1 MEATRF
7 TCPHCLY
14 EAELHMFE
22 NMANGKLKCRRCRSE
37 VQDPN
42 AFSAQRTYADCD
54 SHRAVTRFP
63 FHLNGKDAMIRVRQG
78 YMALLVGNDGTR
90 RWLKEPNHHI
100 TNMPF
105 DFQLYYVYL
114 KPQISWGSQGIEE
127 FGAYGIAHLALS
139 QDYVEA
145 FCEREGNVQTLEEHL
160 RALTV
165 RSITDYTRGMVQKNS
180 QSVLKHSDGYISVL
194 GVLEAGVSLT
204 KIELK
209 GYREANNYPVT
220 LMLHTKHAT
229 ADTEK
234 PAAARH
240 SAVEKAGLPK
250 KDYRIED
257 GVEEVF
263 ILHDGRMKRHKAGE
277 QITADSLEKVEMRL
291 RFFSKEL
298 DFASGWGLYNQ
309 VGSYTGYYSAHG
321 TISFYID
328 STERLSRLV
337 VKPATWAA
345 FEEEFFSNVLKKE
358 LSSALKSVLDIRIAQ
373 EGFDPARINEYLS
386 TMSVSI
392 SDLLNGETN
401 PPRKPA
407 FMQYGLR
414 VKRIDIDN
422 VNFYTSRR

>member
-1 MEATRF
+1 MEVTRF

-22 NMANGKLKCRRCRSE
+22 NLVNGKLKCRRCRSE

-42 AFSAQRTYADCD
+42 AFGAERTYADCD
-54 SHRAVTRFP
+54 SYRAVTRFP
-63 FHLNGKDAMIRVRQG
+63 FQLNGKDAVIRVRPG

-105 DFQLYYVYL
+105 GFQLYYVYL
-114 KPQISWGSQGIEE
+114 KPQLSWGVQGIEE
-127 FGAYGIAHLALS
+127 FGAYGIAHLALNE
-139 QDYVEA
+139 DYVEA
-145 FCEREGNVQTLEEHL
+145 FCEREGSVQNFEEHL
-160 RALTV
+160 RAMTV
-165 RSITDYTRGMVQKNS
+165 KSITDCTRAMVEKHNHS
-180 QSVLKHSDGYISVL
+180 MLKHSDGYVSVL
-194 GVLEAGVSLT
+194 GILDAGVSLT

-220 LMLHTKHAT
+220 LMLHTKHAVV
-229 ADTEK
+229 DSEK
-234 PAAARH
+234 PVVARR
-240 SAVEKAGLPK
+240 SPVEKASLPK

-263 ILHDGRMKRHKAGE
+263 IRHDSRMERHKAGE
-277 QITADSLEKVEMRL
+277 IITDDDLQKVEMRL
-291 RFFSKEL
+291 KFFSKEF
-298 DFASGWGLYNQ
+298 DFTSGWGLYNQ
-309 VGSYTGYYSAHG
+309 TCSYTGYYSAHG

-345 FEEEFFSNVLKKE
+345 FEEEFFRNVLKKE
-358 LSSALKSVLDIRIAQ
+358 VSSALKSILDQRIVQ
-373 EGFDPARINEYLS
+373 DDFDPSRVNEYLS

-392 SDLLNGETN
+392 AELLNGETN
-401 PPRKPA
+401 PPQKPA